1 MAFSRLS
8 PTKFSISFSSILILN
23 ALASLSSFMPL
34 TPCLSGG
41 CDKRRIVHERYLL
54 SELYLNNTMSARSYK
69 GALCGKDDAFD
80 FEVSLGAEPEDH
92 VWRIL
97 AYEKVRATI
106 LVLVKR

>member
-1 MAFSRLS
+1 
-8 PTKFSISFSSILILN
+8 
-23 ALASLSSFMPL
+23 
-34 TPCLSGG
+34 
-41 CDKRRIVHERYLL
+41 
-54 SELYLNNTMSARSYK
+54 MSARSYK